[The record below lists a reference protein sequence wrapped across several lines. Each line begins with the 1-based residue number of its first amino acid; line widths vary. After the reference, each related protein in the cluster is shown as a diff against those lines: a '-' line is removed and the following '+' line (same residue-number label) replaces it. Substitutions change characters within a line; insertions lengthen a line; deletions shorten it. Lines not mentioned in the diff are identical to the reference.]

1 MLDTVTS
8 KSPVMAAAG
17 FVAAVALVGVPGY
30 AAVAATKSG
39 TDLPAADAATT
50 PPSASATPSSGAP
63 AESAS
68 PAAALPGAPAPL
80 PADPGS
86 APAPGATTVVIQT
99 PGATKTV
106 TAAPN
111 PGAAT
116 PQQAP
121 AQQAPAQQAPVI
133 AAPVVNSDYY
143 TFTVA
148 EQEQAGCP
156 TSNACAWY
164 LDVASLIA
172 GQWTTLTVDES
183 GHNEIYAEVVGTDI
197 YVEPNAFGYF
207 LNYVYFTVTG
217 PGGSARGYLEL
228 EFEGY

>member
-17 FVAAVALVGVPGY
+17 FIVAVALVGVPGY
-30 AAVAATKSG
+30 AAVAATRSG
-39 TDLPAADAATT
+39 ADLPSADAATQ
-50 PPSASATPSSGAP
+50 PLAPSATPLSGTP
-63 AESAS
+63 AESVS
-68 PAAALPGAPAPL
+68 PTATAAGTPAP
-80 PADPGS
+80 PAADPGS
-86 APAPGATTVVIQT
+86 APAPGTTTVVIQT

-106 TAAPN
+106 TAPPN

-121 AQQAPAQQAPVI
+121 AQQAPVI
-133 AAPVVNSDYY
+133 AAPVVSSDYY

-164 LDVASLIA
+164 LDVGSLIT
-172 GQWTTLTVDES
+172 GQWTALTVDES
-183 GHNEIYAEVVGTDI
+183 GHNEIYAEVIGTDI